1 MDAGYLKREM
11 GIPLRGCLAEV
22 AEKRPHDPIEFISH
36 WLYKFKA
43 NKICEE
49 QKKQEALQLIQ
60 EQKDYELEMERR
72 EKMRLEAER
81 LAALEAE
88 RKRAEEEQR
97 AREAAS
103 ASKLAVVVEGQEPGE
118 DQPKARATMQ
128 TSQLRAKH
136 RQKKGV
142 RHKETRRHPKPLR
155 RTLNS
160 CLPSI
165 HPVVPLWS
173 MAEGLEAAEGL
184 YSYLPFPL
192 RPSYFGLWP
201 VADAPTTLC
210 VCVVC
215 Y

>member
-1 MDAGYLKREM
+1 M

-118 DQPKARATMQ
+118 DQPKAEGDDAD
-128 TSQLRAKH
+128 
-136 RQKKGV
+136 
-142 RHKETRRHPKPLR
+142 KP
-155 RTLNS
+155 
-160 CLPSI
+160 
-165 HPVVPLWS
+165 
-173 MAEGLEAAEGL
+173 AEGEAPAEEGGEAQGDEEA
-184 YSYLPFPL
+184 PQAPEE
-192 RPSYFGLWP
+192 
-201 VADAPTTLC
+201 DAE
-210 VCVVC
+210 
-215 Y
+215 